1 MGDDDSP
8 GLHFEDTLAAGD
20 GLCEPDAVR
29 ALVEEGP
36 AYVSELLDWGARFD
50 RHAGWPAGADAR
62 GGPQRPARAAR
73 RGRHRARDQP
83 RAARAGGRAAG
94 HHDHRSRDRHRAAV
108 RGRALRRGGVS
119 RRAATQRHEV
129 RAGATLL
136 ATGGAG
142 QVFAQTTNPT
152 VTTGDGMAMAFEA
165 GAEVADL
172 EFVQFHPTVLDVPG
186 RPRFL
191 LSEALRGEGAR
202 LLNAAGEAFMA
213 RYEEAAELA
222 PRDRVA
228 RAIVRERQR
237 TGAPI
242 YLSLA
247 HLTDLD
253 VHGRFPQISEACRE
267 AGLDLARDPVPV
279 SPAVH
284 YVMGGVVTD
293 LDGRTSMPGLYA
305 AGEVACTGVHG
316 ANRLASNS
324 LLEGLVFGARAG
336 AVMGEAP
343 RGRAPWGP
351 GRLRGVRSGRARA
364 ARDAHRRTSMSQ
376 TVRAR
381 AWRDLGLVRTPEGLH
396 EADAWFSRARAACVH
411 DAGRDPGRGAVAQP
425 GHRRLPDEPRGT
437 PPRREPRRPLPYRF
451 SRAPRRDVG
460 PSLQRRAAAHSG
472 LTTTMSEQQQGK
484 GQGQGKGGGK
494 GDAFVT
500 AITSQ
505 ARGLLTLVPR
515 RRAAR
520 GTGRLHAG
528 PQGLHD
534 HPAVRLRDL
543 GAHPAA
549 ARRAAEGDRTRQR
562 LLPAVHPREPADEG
576 GRARRGLR
584 AGGGLGHARR
594 QGEAR
599 GDGSRSVRPP
609 RSSSG
614 RCTPSGCS
622 RGATC
627 PS

>member
-1 MGDDDSP
+1 MTSHSDFLVLGSGIAALRAALALADKGRVCILTKGEPEQGSTGWAQGGIAVAMGDDDSP
-8 GLHFEDTLAAGD
+8 GLHFDDTLAAGD

-36 AYVSELLDWGARFD
+36 TYVSELLDWGARFE
-50 RHAGWPAGADAR
+50 RHADGRPAPTREAAHSVRRVLHAEDATGREISRVLHGQVAALEAITIIDHAIVTELLCEDGRCVGAAYRDTRDAR
-62 GGPQRPARAAR
+62 
-73 RGRHRARDQP
+73 H
-83 RAARAGGRAAG
+83 
-94 HHDHRSRDRHRAAV
+94 V
-108 RGRALRRGGVS
+108 
-119 RRAATQRHEV
+119 V
-129 RAGATLL
+129 RASSTLL

-152 VTTGDGMAMAFEA
+152 VTTGDGIAMAFET

-267 AGLDLARDPVPV
+267 AGLDLARDPIPI

-293 LDGRTSMPGLYA
+293 LDGRTSIPGLYA

-336 AVMGEAP
+336 AVMGEVA
-343 RGRAPWGP
+343 RGRSPWGP
-351 GRLRGVRSGRARA
+351 GRLLACDPVGPMPPVTRTAGPRRPDRTGASMARPWPCPNAGGPARSRCVVFAGP
-364 ARDAHRRTSMSQ
+364 RR
-376 TVRAR
+376 
-381 AWRDLGLVRTPEGLH
+381 LRT
-396 EADAWFSRARAACVH
+396 R
-411 DAGRDPGRGAVAQP
+411 AGRYPGRSAVAQP
-425 GHRRLPDEPRGT
+425 GHGRLVDEPCC
-437 PPRREPRRPLPYRF
+437 P
-451 SRAPRRDVG
+451 
-460 PSLQRRAAAHSG
+460 
-472 LTTTMSEQQQGK
+472 
-484 GQGQGKGGGK
+484 
-494 GDAFVT
+494 
-500 AITSQ
+500 Q
-505 ARGLLTLVPR
+505 A
-515 RRAAR
+515 
-520 GTGRLHAG
+520 
-528 PQGLHD
+528 
-534 HPAVRLRDL
+534 
-543 GAHPAA
+543 
-549 ARRAAEGDRTRQR
+549 
-562 LLPAVHPREPADEG
+562 
-576 GRARRGLR
+576 
-584 AGGGLGHARR
+584 
-594 QGEAR
+594 
-599 GDGSRSVRPP
+599 
-609 RSSSG
+609 
-614 RCTPSGCS
+614 
-622 RGATC
+622 
-627 PS
+627 

>member
-1 MGDDDSP
+1 VTSHSDFLVLGSGIAALRAALALADKGRVCILTKGEPEQGSTGWAQGGIAVAMGDDDSP

-36 AYVSELLDWGARFD
+36 AYVSELLDWGARFE
-50 RHAGWPAGADAR
+50 RHADGRPAPTREAAHSVRRVLHAEDATGREISRVLHGQVAALGAITIIDHAIVTELLREGGYCVGAAYRDAR
-62 GGPQRPARAAR
+62 DV
-73 RGRHRARDQP
+73 RH
-83 RAARAGGRAAG
+83 
-94 HHDHRSRDRHRAAV
+94 V
-108 RGRALRRGGVS
+108 
-119 RRAATQRHEV
+119 V

-152 VTTGDGMAMAFEA
+152 VTTGDGMAMAFET

-172 EFVQFHPTVLDVPG
+172 EFVQFHPTVLDVSG

-191 LSEALRGEGAR
+191 LSEALRGEGAK

-213 RYEEAAELA
+213 RYDEAAELA

-247 HLTDLD
+247 HLADLD

-267 AGLDLARDPVPV
+267 AGLDLARDPIPV

-293 LDGRTSMPGLYA
+293 LDGRTSVPGLYA

-343 RGRAPWGP
+343 RRRSEWTP
-351 GRLRGVRSGRARA
+351 GRLI
-364 ARDAHRRTSMSQ
+364 ARDPVEPSRPMTAPADLDVA

-381 AWRDLGLVRTPEGLH
+381 AWRDLGLVRTPEGLR

-411 DAGRDPGRGAVAQP
+411 AAVESLAAEQL
-425 GHRRLPDEPRGT
+425 RSLVTVAWLMSRAAL
-437 PPRREPRRPLPYRF
+437 RREESRGGHYRTDF
-451 SRAPRRDVG
+451 PERHDDTWGHHCSDV
-460 PSLQRRAAAHSG
+460 LQR
-472 LTTTMSEQQQGK
+472 
-484 GQGQGKGGGK
+484 
-494 GDAFVT
+494 T
-500 AITSQ
+500 A
-505 ARGLLTLVPR
+505 
-515 RRAAR
+515 
-520 GTGRLHAG
+520 
-528 PQGLHD
+528 D
-534 HPAVRLRDL
+534 
-543 GAHPAA
+543 
-549 ARRAAEGDRTRQR
+549 
-562 LLPAVHPREPADEG
+562 
-576 GRARRGLR
+576 
-584 AGGGLGHARR
+584 
-594 QGEAR
+594 
-599 GDGSRSVRPP
+599 
-609 RSSSG
+609 
-614 RCTPSGCS
+614 
-622 RGATC
+622 
-627 PS
+627 

>member
-1 MGDDDSP
+1 MTSHSDFLVLGSGIAALRAALALAGRGQVCILTKGEPEQGSTGWAQGGIAVAMGDDDSP
-8 GLHFEDTLAAGD
+8 RLHFEDTLAAGD
-20 GLCEPDAVR
+20 GLCEPNAVR

-36 AYVSELLDWGARFD
+36 TYVSELLDWGARFD
-50 RHAGWPAGADAR
+50 RHADG
-62 GGPQRPARAAR
+62 RPAPTREAAHSVR
-73 RGRHRARDQP
+73 RVLHAEDATGREISRVLHGQV
-83 RAARAGGRAAG
+83 AALPAITIIDHAIVTELLCEGGRCVGAAF
-94 HHDHRSRDRHRAAV
+94 RDANDERHV
-108 RGRALRRGGVS
+108 
-119 RRAATQRHEV
+119 V
-129 RAGATLL
+129 RAGSTLL

-152 VTTGDGMAMAFEA
+152 VTTGDGMAMAFEV

-213 RYEEAAELA
+213 GYEAAAELA

-237 TGAPI
+237 TGAPV

-247 HLTDLD
+247 HLPDLD

-293 LDGRTSMPGLYA
+293 LDGRTSVPGLYA

-336 AVMGEAP
+336 AMMGEAP
-343 RGRAPWGP
+343 RSRSPWGP
-351 GRLRGVRSGRARA
+351 GRLVACDPVVPGPPMTAPADLDVP
-364 ARDAHRRTSMSQ
+364 

-411 DAGRDPGRGAVAQP
+411 GPVDTLAAAQLRSLVTVAYLMS
-425 GHRRLPDEPRGT
+425 RAAL
-437 PPRREPRRPLPYRF
+437 RREESRGGHYRTDF
-451 SRAPRRDVG
+451 PERHDETWGHHCSDV
-460 PSLQRRAAAHSG
+460 LQR
-472 LTTTMSEQQQGK
+472 
-484 GQGQGKGGGK
+484 
-494 GDAFVT
+494 T
-500 AITSQ
+500 A
-505 ARGLLTLVPR
+505 
-515 RRAAR
+515 
-520 GTGRLHAG
+520 
-528 PQGLHD
+528 D
-534 HPAVRLRDL
+534 
-543 GAHPAA
+543 
-549 ARRAAEGDRTRQR
+549 
-562 LLPAVHPREPADEG
+562 
-576 GRARRGLR
+576 
-584 AGGGLGHARR
+584 
-594 QGEAR
+594 
-599 GDGSRSVRPP
+599 
-609 RSSSG
+609 
-614 RCTPSGCS
+614 
-622 RGATC
+622 
-627 PS
+627 